1 MAKFGFDVSEVD
13 VNDIPQGNYDPVPEG
28 EYTLVALEAEEK
40 DTSTGGQMI
49 KVKFE
54 IVDGEFNGRYVW
66 QNFNVVNKSEVA
78 QRIGRQQ
85 LVAWAT
91 SCGKP
96 DCDDTDK
103 LIGKKCRAELKIKP
117 ASGQYKAANEIRSF
131 QFADSSAEKPATKPA
146 AKPAAKTAAKPA
158 ATPAATAAAPAAAK
172 AANPWD

>member
-13 VNDIPQGNYDPVPEG
+13 VNDIPQGNYEPVPEG
-28 EYTLVALEAEEK
+28 EYTLTALDSEEK
-40 DTSTGGQMI
+40 ETSTGGEMI

-54 IVDGEFNGRYVW
+54 VSEGEHKGRYIW
-66 QNFNVVNKSEVA
+66 QNFNTVNKSEVA

-96 DCDDTDK
+96 DADDTDK
-103 LIGKKCRAELKIKP
+103 LIGKKCRAYVKIKP
-117 ASGQYKAANEIRSF
+117 ASGQYKAANEIGSF
-131 QFADSSAEKPATKPA
+131 LFAEAPAEKSKAAAKAAPA
-146 AKPAAKTAAKPA
+146 AK
-158 ATPAATAAAPAAAK
+158 AAAPAAAAAAPASK

>member
-28 EYTLVALEAEEK
+28 EYTLMALDSEGKE
-40 DTSTGGQMI
+40 TSTGGQMI

-54 IVDGEFNGRYVW
+54 VADGEHKGRFIW
-66 QNFNVVNKSEVA
+66 QNFNTVNKSEVA

-96 DCDDTDK
+96 DCDDTFK
-103 LIGKKCRAELKIKP
+103 LIGKKCRADVKIKP
-117 ASGQYKAANEIRSF
+117 ASGAYKAANEIRSF
-131 QFADSSAEKPATKPA
+131 LFADAPAAAEKPKAA
-146 AKPAAKTAAKPA
+146 AKPAAAAKAAPA
-158 ATPAATAAAPAAAK
+158 AAAATPAAAK